1 MLQSLAE
8 SNPKSSPLLNLNYI
22 VVDWIVKTIND
33 KQNKEV
39 IIICEL
45 SVNDDRTIDTREWS
59 DSYAKLISETEKNTI
74 SWRFL
79 ISENEKKVTL
89 YERYSDENAFKNHLS
104 RILAEGGDLQEEF
117 GNFSN
122 IYTFE
127 SIIYLGDVSD
137 ELRSYI
143 KDHGLDIDFRSSIGG
158 YTRY

>member
-1 MLQSLAE
+1 M
-8 SNPKSSPLLNLNYI
+8 
-22 VVDWIVKTIND
+22 KTIND
-33 KQNKEV
+33 RQNKEV

-104 RILAEGGDLQEEF
+104 RILSEGGDLQEEF
-117 GNFSN
+117 GKFSN

-143 KDHGLDIDFRSSIGG
+143 KDHGLDVDFRSSIGG

>member
-1 MLQSLAE
+1 M
-8 SNPKSSPLLNLNYI
+8 
-22 VVDWIVKTIND
+22 KTIND

-89 YERYSDENAFKNHLS
+89 YERYSDENAFKNHLN
-104 RILAEGGDLQEEF
+104 RILSEGGDLQEEF
-117 GNFSN
+117 GKFSN

-143 KDHGLDIDFRSSIGG
+143 KDHGLDVDLRSSIGG

>member
-1 MLQSLAE
+1 M
-8 SNPKSSPLLNLNYI
+8 
-22 VVDWIVKTIND
+22 KTIND

-45 SVNDDRTIDTREWS
+45 SVNDERPIDTREWS

-89 YERYSDENAFKNHLS
+89 YERYSDENAFKNHLN
-104 RILAEGGDLQEEF
+104 RILSEGGDLQEEF
-117 GNFSN
+117 GKFSN

-127 SIIYLGDVSD
+127 GIIYLGDVSD

-143 KDHGLDIDFRSSIGG
+143 KDHGLDVDFRSSIGG

>member
-1 MLQSLAE
+1 ME
-8 SNPKSSPLLNLNYI
+8 
-22 VVDWIVKTIND
+22 TIND

-45 SVNDDRTIDTREWS
+45 SVNEDRTIDTREWS

-79 ISENEKKVTL
+79 ISEDEKKVTL
-89 YERYSDENAFKNHLS
+89 YERYKDEDAFKNHLS
-104 RILAEGGDLQEEF
+104 RILSEGGDLQEEF

-127 SIIYLGDVSD
+127 GIIYLGNVSD
-137 ELRSYI
+137 ELRTYI
-143 KDHGLDIDFRSSIGG
+143 KDHGLEIDFRSSIGG

>member
-1 MLQSLAE
+1 M
-8 SNPKSSPLLNLNYI
+8 
-22 VVDWIVKTIND
+22 KTIND

-104 RILAEGGDLQEEF
+104 RILSEGGDLQEEF
-117 GNFSN
+117 RKFSN

-127 SIIYLGDVSD
+127 GIIYLGDVSD

-143 KDHGLDIDFRSSIGG
+143 KDHGLDVDFRSSIGG

>member
-1 MLQSLAE
+1 M
-8 SNPKSSPLLNLNYI
+8 
-22 VVDWIVKTIND
+22 KTIND

-39 IIICEL
+39 IIVCEL
-45 SVNDDRTIDTREWS
+45 SINDDRTIDTREWS

-79 ISENEKKVTL
+79 ISENEKKVSL

-104 RILAEGGDLQEEF
+104 RILSEGGDLQEEF
-117 GNFSN
+117 GKFSN

-143 KDHGLDIDFRSSIGG
+143 KDHGLDVDFRSSIGG

>member
-1 MLQSLAE
+1 M
-8 SNPKSSPLLNLNYI
+8 
-22 VVDWIVKTIND
+22 KTIND
-33 KQNKEV
+33 RQNKEV

-45 SVNDDRTIDTREWS
+45 SVNKDRTIDIKEWS

-104 RILAEGGDLQEEF
+104 RILTEGGDLQEEF
-117 GNFSN
+117 GNFTN

-127 SIIYLGDVSD
+127 GIIYLGNVSN

>member
-1 MLQSLAE
+1 M
-8 SNPKSSPLLNLNYI
+8 
-22 VVDWIVKTIND
+22 KTIND
-33 KQNKEV
+33 RQNKEV

-45 SVNDDRTIDTREWS
+45 SVNDDRTIDTKEWS

-89 YERYSDENAFKNHLS
+89 YERYIDENAFKNHLS
-104 RILAEGGDLQEEF
+104 RILTEGGDLQEEF
-117 GNFSN
+117 GNFTN

-127 SIIYLGDVSD
+127 GIIYLGNVSN

-143 KDHGLDIDFRSSIGG
+143 KDHGLDVDFRSSIGG

>member
-1 MLQSLAE
+1 M
-8 SNPKSSPLLNLNYI
+8 
-22 VVDWIVKTIND
+22 KTIND

-104 RILAEGGDLQEEF
+104 RILTEGGDLQEEF
-117 GNFSN
+117 GNFMN

-127 SIIYLGDVSD
+127 DIIYLGNVSN

-143 KDHGLDIDFRSSIGG
+143 KDHGLDVDFRSSIGG

>member
-1 MLQSLAE
+1 
-8 SNPKSSPLLNLNYI
+8 
-22 VVDWIVKTIND
+22 VKTIND

-89 YERYSDENAFKNHLS
+89 YERYSDENAFKNHLN
-104 RILAEGGDLQEEF
+104 RILSEGGDLQEEF
-117 GNFSN
+117 GKFSN

-143 KDHGLDIDFRSSIGG
+143 KDHGLDVDFRSSIGG

>member
-1 MLQSLAE
+1 M
-8 SNPKSSPLLNLNYI
+8 
-22 VVDWIVKTIND
+22 KTIND
-33 KQNKEV
+33 NQNKEV

-79 ISENEKKVTL
+79 ISDNEKKVTL

-104 RILAEGGDLQEEF
+104 RILSEGGDLQEEF
-117 GNFSN
+117 GKFSN

-127 SIIYLGDVSD
+127 GIIYLGDVSD

-143 KDHGLDIDFRSSIGG
+143 KDHGLDVDFRSSIGG

>member
-1 MLQSLAE
+1 M
-8 SNPKSSPLLNLNYI
+8 KI
-22 VVDWIVKTIND
+22 IND

-104 RILAEGGDLQEEF
+104 RILADGGDLQEEF
-117 GNFSN
+117 GKFSN

-127 SIIYLGDVSD
+127 GIIYLGDVSD

-143 KDHGLDIDFRSSIGG
+143 KDHGLDVDFRSSIGG

>member
-1 MLQSLAE
+1 M
-8 SNPKSSPLLNLNYI
+8 I
-22 VVDWIVKTIND
+22 TIND

-45 SVNDDRTIDTREWS
+45 SVNEDRTIDIREWS
-59 DSYAKLISETEKNTI
+59 DSYAKLISETEENTI

-89 YERYSDENAFKNHLS
+89 YERYRDENAFKNHLN
-104 RILAEGGDLQEEF
+104 RILVEGGDLQEEF
-117 GNFSN
+117 LNFTN

-143 KDHGLDIDFRSSIGG
+143 KDHGLDVDFRSSIGG

>member
-1 MLQSLAE
+1 M
-8 SNPKSSPLLNLNYI
+8 KI
-22 VVDWIVKTIND
+22 IND

-104 RILAEGGDLQEEF
+104 RILSEGGDLQEEF
-117 GNFSN
+117 GKFSN

-127 SIIYLGDVSD
+127 SIIFLGDVSD

-143 KDHGLDIDFRSSIGG
+143 KDHGLDVDFRSSIGG

>member
-1 MLQSLAE
+1 M
-8 SNPKSSPLLNLNYI
+8 I
-22 VVDWIVKTIND
+22 TIND

-45 SVNDDRTIDTREWS
+45 SVNEDRTIDIREWS
-59 DSYAKLISETEKNTI
+59 DSYAKLISETEENTI

-89 YERYSDENAFKNHLS
+89 YERYSDENAFKNHLN

-117 GNFSN
+117 GNFTN

-143 KDHGLDIDFRSSIGG
+143 KDHGLDVDFRSSIGG

>member
-1 MLQSLAE
+1 M
-8 SNPKSSPLLNLNYI
+8 KI
-22 VVDWIVKTIND
+22 IND

-89 YERYSDENAFKNHLS
+89 YERYSDENAFKNHLN
-104 RILAEGGDLQEEF
+104 RILSEGGDLQEEF
-117 GNFSN
+117 GKFSN

-143 KDHGLDIDFRSSIGG
+143 KDHGLDVDFRSSIGG

>member
-1 MLQSLAE
+1 M
-8 SNPKSSPLLNLNYI
+8 
-22 VVDWIVKTIND
+22 KTIND
-33 KQNKEV
+33 KENKEV

-45 SVNDDRTIDTREWS
+45 SVNDDRTIDKREWN
-59 DSYAKLISETEKNTI
+59 DSYTKLISETEENTI

-89 YERYSDENAFKNHLS
+89 YERYSDENAFKNHLN
-104 RILAEGGDLQEEF
+104 RILAERGDLQEEF
-117 GNFSN
+117 GNFTN

-127 SIIYLGDVSD
+127 GIIYLGNVSD

-143 KDHGLDIDFRSSIGG
+143 KDHGLEVDFRSSIGG

>member
-1 MLQSLAE
+1 M
-8 SNPKSSPLLNLNYI
+8 
-22 VVDWIVKTIND
+22 KTIND

-39 IIICEL
+39 IIVCEL

-89 YERYSDENAFKNHLS
+89 YERYSDENAFKNHLN
-104 RILAEGGDLQEEF
+104 RILSEGGDLQEEF
-117 GNFSN
+117 GKFSN

-143 KDHGLDIDFRSSIGG
+143 KDHGLDVDFRSSIGG

>member
-1 MLQSLAE
+1 M
-8 SNPKSSPLLNLNYI
+8 
-22 VVDWIVKTIND
+22 KTIND

-89 YERYSDENAFKNHLS
+89 YERYSDENAFKNHLR
-104 RILAEGGDLQEEF
+104 RILADGGDLQEEF
-117 GNFSN
+117 GKFSN

-127 SIIYLGDVSD
+127 GIIYLGDVSD

-143 KDHGLDIDFRSSIGG
+143 KDHGLDIDFRTSIGG